1 VHSLRPRKP
10 VPPATRIR
18 TTNHDTLLVPG
29 DVLAECRAQAQ
40 PPRSPVDTLA
50 GVQSSSS
57 LTDSPADRDRLLRR
71 GLWLE
76 YVTLGWNVV
85 GVGVLGAAAL
95 AAHSVAL
102 AGFGLDSLIE
112 ILASTVVVWQLTDT
126 GGQRERTAMRII
138 GAAFFALAIYIAAQ
152 GLYVLVTGGPPAASP
167 PGIAWT
173 AITCGAMLALAFGKV
188 RTGAAL
194 ENQVLMTEG
203 RVTLVDAYLAAAV
216 LLGLVLNA
224 ALGWWWA
231 DPLAGFVIVFYGV
244 KEGWEALHH

>member
-1 VHSLRPRKP
+1 VHSSTQAA
-10 VPPATRIR
+10 VSA
-18 TTNHDTLLVPG
+18 
-29 DVLAECRAQAQ
+29 RAQ
-40 PPRSPVDTLA
+40 
-50 GVQSSSS
+50 
-57 LTDSPADRDRLLRR
+57 RDRLLLR

-76 YVTLGWNVV
+76 YITLGWNVV
-85 GVGVLGAAAL
+85 GVGVLAVAAL

-138 GAAFFALAIYIAAQ
+138 GAAFFALAVYIAVQ
-152 GLYVLVTGGPPAASP
+152 GVYVLATGGPPAPSP
-167 PGIAWT
+167 LGIAWT
-173 AITCGAMLALAFGKV
+173 AITCAAMLALAFGKA

-194 ENQVLMTEG
+194 GNPVLTTEG
-203 RVTLVDAYLAAAV
+203 RVTLVDAYLAGAV

-231 DPLAGFVIVFYGV
+231 DPLAGFVIVFYGI
-244 KEGWEALHH
+244 KEGWAALHH